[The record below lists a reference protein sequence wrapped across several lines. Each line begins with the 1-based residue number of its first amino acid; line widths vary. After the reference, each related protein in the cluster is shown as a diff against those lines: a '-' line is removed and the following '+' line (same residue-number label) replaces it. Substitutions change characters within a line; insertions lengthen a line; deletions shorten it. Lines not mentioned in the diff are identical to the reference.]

1 MGLKGYTAGMS
12 DEIKVTLLRLT
23 PEDYGSFKGV
33 GGRPL
38 TDLFPAQMYI
48 ALAGDQILEIAAEFT
63 DRMREA
69 GFDEGVF
76 TADFNEG

>member
-1 MGLKGYTAGMS
+1 MS

-23 PEDYGSFKGV
+23 PEDYGTFTGA

-38 TDLFPAQMYI
+38 TDLFPTQMYVV
-48 ALAGDQILEIAAEFT
+48 LAGDQVLEIAAEFT

-69 GFDEGVF
+69 GF
-76 TADFNEG
+76 NEGAFTGDVIQG